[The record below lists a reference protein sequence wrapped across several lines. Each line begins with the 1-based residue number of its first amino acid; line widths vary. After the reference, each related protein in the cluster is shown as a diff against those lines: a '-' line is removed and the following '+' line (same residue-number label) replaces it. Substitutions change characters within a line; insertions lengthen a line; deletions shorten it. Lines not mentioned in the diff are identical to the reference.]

1 MVQDQIHG
9 TAGVRKLC
17 TAAPPASSHQQ
28 KDSPYCTALMN
39 NDKTVCDKNYN
50 GGQGPWGFDVADF
63 AHKFDK
69 AGGKYD
75 LVPRN

>member
-1 MVQDQIHG
+1 M
-9 TAGVRKLC
+9 
-17 TAAPPASSHQQ
+17 S
-28 KDSPYCTALMN
+28 

-50 GGQGPWGFDVADF
+50 SGQGPWGFDVADF